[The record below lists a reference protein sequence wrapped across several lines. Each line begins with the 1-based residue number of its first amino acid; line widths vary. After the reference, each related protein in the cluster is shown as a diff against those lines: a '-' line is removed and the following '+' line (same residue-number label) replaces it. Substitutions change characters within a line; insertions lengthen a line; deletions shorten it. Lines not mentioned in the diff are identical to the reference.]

1 METETKIKQISE
13 VLDTLA
19 EDITVPKNIRKNSK
33 DAKEMLLNEKE
44 PLDIRSATATFIL
57 DEMAND
63 PNLPLH
69 ARTLIWNIMSQLET
83 LK

>member
-1 METETKIKQISE
+1 MDSKAKIQQITE

-19 EDITVPKNIRKNSK
+19 EDTTVPRNIRKYSK

-44 PLDIRSATATFIL
+44 PLDFRSASATFLL
-57 DEMAND
+57 DDMAND
-63 PNLPLH
+63 PNVPLH